1 MTATFTGFAGRI
13 VAADGVY
20 APQHD
25 SWLLIDA
32 LTKAAVSAGRHVL
45 DLCTG
50 SGVVGIA
57 AAQQGA
63 ARVTAFDTCPRAVLC
78 SRSNAALAGVDV
90 DLRLGALPQALSA
103 GPFDVVVCNPPYVP
117 VNRHAGS
124 EAIPAAAGP
133 PAAYNGGDDGR
144 QFLDPLCDRASE
156 LLVAGGTM
164 LVVQSVLSGVRR
176 SLASLRSAGLH
187 ASCVAR
193 QRIPVGP
200 VLSARRSWLER
211 TGKMHPGCREEE
223 IVVIRADKP

>member
-1 MTATFTGFAGRI
+1 MTTTVTEFTAGI

-20 APQHD
+20 APQYD

-32 LTKAAVSAGRHVL
+32 LTKAGISGGRHVL

-63 ARVTAFDTCPRAVLC
+63 ASVTALDICPRAVLC
-78 SRSNAALAGVDV
+78 SRSNAASAGVDV
-90 DLRLGALPQALSA
+90 DSRLGALPQALSA

-117 VNRHAGS
+117 AGPHARN
-124 EAIPAAAGP
+124 EAIPTDAGP

-144 QFLDPLCDRASE
+144 QFLDPLCDRAAD
-156 LLVAGGTM
+156 LLVPGGTM
-164 LVVQSVLSGVRR
+164 LVVQSMLSGVKR
-176 SLASLRSAGLH
+176 SLASLRSSGLD
-187 ASCVAR
+187 ASCIAR
-193 QRIPVGP
+193 QRIPFGP
-200 VLSARRSWLER
+200 VLSARCSWLER
-211 TGKMHPGCREEE
+211 TGRLHPGCREEE

>member
-1 MTATFTGFAGRI
+1 MTAAVTEFTATI

-32 LTKAAVSAGRHVL
+32 LTNAAVSAGRHVL

-63 ARVTAFDTCPRAVLC
+63 ARVTAFDICPRAVLC
-78 SRSNAALAGVDV
+78 SRTNAALAGVDM
-90 DLRLGALPQALSA
+90 DLRLGALPHAVSA

-117 VNRHAGS
+117 VGPHADN
-124 EAIPAAAGP
+124 EAIPTAAGP
-133 PAAYNGGDDGR
+133 LAAYNGGNDGR
-144 QFLDPLCDRASE
+144 QFLDPLCDRAAE

-164 LVVQSVLSGVRR
+164 LVVQSVLSGVKR
-176 SLASLRSAGLH
+176 SLTSLRSAGLD
-187 ASCVAR
+187 AECVAR
-193 QRIPVGP
+193 QRIPFGP
-200 VLSARRSWLER
+200 VLSARRSWLEQ
-211 TGKMHPGCREEE
+211 TGRMHPGCRQEE